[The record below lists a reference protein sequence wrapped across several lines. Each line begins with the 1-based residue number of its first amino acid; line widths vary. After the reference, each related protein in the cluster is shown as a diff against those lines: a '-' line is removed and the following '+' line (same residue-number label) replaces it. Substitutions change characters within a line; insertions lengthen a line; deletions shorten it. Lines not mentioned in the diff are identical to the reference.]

1 MAIVNRISR
10 LFSADVHAVLDR
22 IEEPAALLKQSL
34 REMEAAVADLRRQLQ
49 QREAERGRISQRCG
63 QVDQQIEQI
72 NQELD
77 LSFDAE
83 NDELI
88 RRCLRRRLLRQRQ
101 RTQLEQQ
108 TAQLDAEIAELT
120 PRLATRSEQLTELQQ
135 KAALFDVPPPESESE
150 DVDNF
155 SVTEADVDLAL
166 LRELQQRRAS

>member
-1 MAIVNRISR
+1 MAIVTRISR

-49 QREAERGRISQRCG
+49 QREAERSRISQRCA

-101 RTQLEQQ
+101 RAQLEQQ
-108 TAQLDAEIAELT
+108 ATQLDAEIAELR
-120 PRLATRSEQLTELQQ
+120 PRLATRSEQMTELQQ
-135 KAALFDVPPPESESE
+135 KAALFDIPTPESESE
-150 DVDNF
+150 DADTF
-155 SVTEADVDLAL
+155 AVTEADVDLAL
-166 LRELQQRRAS
+166 LRELQQRRTS